1 MLDQSSKEE
10 IRKKTLS
17 KRNQLSEKDRVMFS
31 WIIFNK
37 LLESEE
43 YKKADRIAVY
53 YPVGSEAQT
62 LDIIRDALI
71 NKKKVGLP
79 RVINDNE
86 IKFYQIMEKSLE
98 EVEFT
103 KGKYGIMENI
113 DSTVELDPIDLLI
126 IPGVAFDDECNR
138 IGYGKGYY
146 DRFLAHNYTGYIVG
160 LAFENQIVKYIP
172 INELDQKVDCIIT
185 NKNNYYRKINRK
197 INKIL

>member
-17 KRNQLSEKDRVMFS
+17 KRNQLSEKDRAIFS
-31 WIIFNK
+31 KIIFNK
-37 LLESEE
+37 LIESQE

-53 YPVGSEAQT
+53 YPIGSEVQT
-62 LDIIRDALI
+62 LEIIRDALI

-79 RVINDNE
+79 RVINDDE
-86 IKFYQIMEKSLE
+86 IKFYQIMENSLE

-113 DSTVELDPIDLLI
+113 ASTVELDQIDLLI

-146 DRFLAHNYTGYIVG
+146 DRFLGKNDIGYIVG
-160 LAFENQIVKYIP
+160 LAFENQMVKYIP

-185 NKNNYYRKINRK
+185 NKNNYYHINNTK

>member
-17 KRNQLSEKDRVMFS
+17 KRNQLSEKDRVIFS
-31 WIIFNK
+31 KIIFNK
-37 LLESEE
+37 LIESQE

-53 YPVGSEAQT
+53 YPVGSEVQT
-62 LDIIRDALI
+62 LEIIRDALI

-79 RVINDNE
+79 RVINDDE
-86 IKFYQIMEKSLE
+86 IKFYQIMENSLE

-113 DSTVELDPIDLLI
+113 NSTAELDLIDLLI

-146 DRFLAHNYTGYIVG
+146 DRFLGKNDIGYIVG
-160 LAFENQIVKYIP
+160 LAFENQMVKYIP

-185 NKNNYYRKINRK
+185 NKNNYHHINNRK

>member
-17 KRNQLSEKDRVMFS
+17 KRNLLSEKDRVMFS
-31 WIIFNK
+31 KIIFNK
-37 LLESEE
+37 LIESQE

-53 YPVGSEAQT
+53 YPVGSEVQT
-62 LDIIRDALI
+62 LEIIRDALV

-79 RVINDNE
+79 RVINDDE

-113 DSTVELDPIDLLI
+113 ASTVELDQIDLLI
-126 IPGVAFDDECNR
+126 IPGVAFDHECNR

-146 DRFLAHNYTGYIVG
+146 DRFVGQNDTAYIVG

-197 INKIL
+197 RNKIL

>member
-17 KRNQLSEKDRVMFS
+17 KRNQLSEKDRVIFS
-31 WIIFNK
+31 KIIFNK
-37 LLESEE
+37 LIESQE

-53 YPVGSEAQT
+53 YPVGSEVQT
-62 LDIIRDALI
+62 LEIIRDALI

-79 RVINDNE
+79 RVINDDE
-86 IKFYQIMEKSLE
+86 IKFYQIIEKYLE

-103 KGKYGIMENI
+103 QGKYGIMENI
-113 DSTVELDPIDLLI
+113 ASTVELDQIDLLI
-126 IPGVAFDDECNR
+126 IPGVAFDVECNR

-146 DRFLAHNYTGYIVG
+146 DRFLGQNYTGYIVG

-185 NKNNYYRKINRK
+185 NKNNYYCKIYRKK
-197 INKIL
+197 NKFL

>member
-31 WIIFNK
+31 RIIFNK

-53 YPVGSEAQT
+53 YPVGSEVQT
-62 LDIIRDALI
+62 FEIIRDALI

-79 RVINDNE
+79 RVINDDE
-86 IKFYQIMEKSLE
+86 IKFYQIMENSLE

-103 KGKYGIMENI
+103 RGKYGIMENI
-113 DSTVELDPIDLLI
+113 TSTAELDQIDLLI

-146 DRFLAHNYTGYIVG
+146 DRFLGKNDIGYIIG
-160 LAFENQIVKYIP
+160 LAFENQMVKYIP

-185 NKNNYYRKINRK
+185 NKNNYHHINNRK
-197 INKIL
+197 INEIL

>member
-17 KRNQLSEKDRVMFS
+17 KRNQLSEKDRAIFS
-31 WIIFNK
+31 KIIFNK
-37 LLESEE
+37 LIESQE

-53 YPVGSEAQT
+53 YPIGSEVQT
-62 LDIIRDALI
+62 LEIIMDALI

-79 RVINDNE
+79 RVINDDE
-86 IKFYQIMEKSLE
+86 IKFYQIMENSLE

-113 DSTVELDPIDLLI
+113 ASTVELDQIDLLI

-146 DRFLAHNYTGYIVG
+146 DRFLGKNDIGYIVG
-160 LAFENQIVKYIP
+160 LAFENQMVKYIP

-185 NKNNYYRKINRK
+185 NKNNYYHINNTK

>member
-31 WIIFNK
+31 RIIFNK

-53 YPVGSEAQT
+53 YPVGSEVQT
-62 LDIIRDALI
+62 FEIIRDALI

-79 RVINDNE
+79 RVINDDE

-146 DRFLAHNYTGYIVG
+146 DRFLAHNDTGYIVG

-172 INELDQKVDCIIT
+172 NNELDQKVDCIIT

>member
-31 WIIFNK
+31 RIIFNK

-53 YPVGSEAQT
+53 YPVGSEVQT

-126 IPGVAFDDECNR
+126 IPGVAFDYECNR

-146 DRFLAHNYTGYIVG
+146 DRFLGKNDIGYIVG
-160 LAFENQIVKYIP
+160 LAFENQMVKYIP

-185 NKNNYYRKINRK
+185 NKNNYHHINNRK

>member
-17 KRNQLSEKDRVMFS
+17 KRNQLSEKDRDMFS
-31 WIIFNK
+31 RIIFNK

-53 YPVGSEAQT
+53 YPVGSEVQT
-62 LDIIRDALI
+62 LEIIRDALI

-79 RVINDNE
+79 RIINDNE
-86 IKFYQIMEKSLE
+86 IKFYQIIEKSLE

-113 DSTVELDPIDLLI
+113 DSTVELDLIDLLI

-146 DRFLAHNYTGYIVG
+146 DRFLGQNDTGYIVG
-160 LAFENQIVKYIP
+160 LAFENQIVEYIP

>member
-1 MLDQSSKEE
+1 MLDQSSKGE

-31 WIIFNK
+31 RIIFNK

-53 YPVGSEAQT
+53 YPVGSEVQT

-86 IKFYQIMEKSLE
+86 IKFYQIMEKSFE

-146 DRFLAHNYTGYIVG
+146 DRFLGKNDIGYVVG
-160 LAFENQIVKYIP
+160 LAFENQMVKYIP

>member
-31 WIIFNK
+31 RIIFNK
-37 LLESEE
+37 LLEFEE

-53 YPVGSEAQT
+53 YPVGSEVQT

-86 IKFYQIMEKSLE
+86 IKFYQIMENSLE

-146 DRFLAHNYTGYIVG
+146 DRFLGKNDIGYIVG
-160 LAFENQIVKYIP
+160 LAFENQMVKYIP

>member
-1 MLDQSSKEE
+1 MLDQSSKEK

-17 KRNQLSEKDRVMFS
+17 KRNLLSEKDRVMFS
-31 WIIFNK
+31 KIIFNK
-37 LLESEE
+37 LIESQE

-53 YPVGSEAQT
+53 YPVGSEVQT
-62 LDIIRDALI
+62 LEIIRDALV

-79 RVINDNE
+79 RVINDDE

-113 DSTVELDPIDLLI
+113 ASTVELDQIDLLI

-146 DRFLAHNYTGYIVG
+146 DRFVGQNDTGYIVG

-185 NKNNYYRKINRK
+185 NKNNYYRKMNRK
-197 INKIL
+197 RNKIL

>member
-17 KRNQLSEKDRVMFS
+17 KRNQLSEKDRAIFS
-31 WIIFNK
+31 KIIFNK
-37 LLESEE
+37 LIESQE
-43 YKKADRIAVY
+43 YKKAGRIAVY
-53 YPVGSEAQT
+53 YPIGSEVQT
-62 LDIIRDALI
+62 LEIIRDALI

-79 RVINDNE
+79 RVINDDE
-86 IKFYQIMEKSLE
+86 IKFYQIMENSLE

-113 DSTVELDPIDLLI
+113 ASTVELDQIDLLI

-146 DRFLAHNYTGYIVG
+146 DRFLGKNDIGYIVG
-160 LAFENQIVKYIP
+160 LAFENQMVKYIP

-185 NKNNYYRKINRK
+185 NKNNYYHINNTK

>member
-1 MLDQSSKEE
+1 MLDRSSKEE

-17 KRNQLSEKDRVMFS
+17 KRNLLLEKDRVIFS
-31 WIIFNK
+31 KIIFNK
-37 LLESEE
+37 LIKSQE
-43 YKKADRIAVY
+43 YQKADRIAVY
-53 YPVGSEAQT
+53 YPVGSEVQT
-62 LDIIRDALI
+62 LEIIRDALI

-79 RVINDNE
+79 RIINDDE

-103 KGKYGIMENI
+103 KGKYGIMEI
-113 DSTVELDPIDLLI
+113 IASTVELDQIDLLI

-146 DRFLAHNYTGYIVG
+146 DRFLGQNDTGYIVG

-197 INKIL
+197 RNKIL

>member
-31 WIIFNK
+31 RIIFNK

-53 YPVGSEAQT
+53 YPVGSEVQT
-62 LDIIRDALI
+62 FEIISDALI

-79 RVINDNE
+79 RVINDDE
-86 IKFYQIMEKSLE
+86 IKFYQIMENSLE

-113 DSTVELDPIDLLI
+113 TSTAELDQIDLLI

-146 DRFLAHNYTGYIVG
+146 DRFLGKNDIGYIVG
-160 LAFENQIVKYIP
+160 LAFENQMVKYIP

-185 NKNNYYRKINRK
+185 NKNNYHHINNRK

>member
-17 KRNQLSEKDRVMFS
+17 KRNQLSEKDRVIFS
-31 WIIFNK
+31 KIIFNK
-37 LLESEE
+37 LIESQE

-53 YPVGSEAQT
+53 YPVGSEVQT
-62 LDIIRDALI
+62 LEIIRDALI
-71 NKKKVGLP
+71 KKKKVGLP
-79 RVINDNE
+79 RVINNDE
-86 IKFYQIMEKSLE
+86 IKFYQIIEKYLE

-103 KGKYGIMENI
+103 QGKYGIMENI
-113 DSTVELDPIDLLI
+113 DSTVELDQIDLLI

-146 DRFLAHNYTGYIVG
+146 DRFLGQNDIGFIVG
-160 LAFENQIVKYIP
+160 LAFENQMVKYIP

-185 NKNNYYRKINRK
+185 NKNNYYHKNNRK

>member
-10 IRKKTLS
+10 IRKKTLN

-31 WIIFNK
+31 RIIFNK
-37 LLESEE
+37 LLEFEE

-53 YPVGSEAQT
+53 YPVGSEVQT
-62 LDIIRDALI
+62 FEIIRDALI

-79 RVINDNE
+79 RVINDDE
-86 IKFYQIMEKSLE
+86 IKFYQIMENSLE

-113 DSTVELDPIDLLI
+113 TSTAELDQIDLLI

-146 DRFLAHNYTGYIVG
+146 DRFLGKNDIGYIVG
-160 LAFENQIVKYIP
+160 LAFENQMVKYIP

-185 NKNNYYRKINRK
+185 NKNNYHHINNRK